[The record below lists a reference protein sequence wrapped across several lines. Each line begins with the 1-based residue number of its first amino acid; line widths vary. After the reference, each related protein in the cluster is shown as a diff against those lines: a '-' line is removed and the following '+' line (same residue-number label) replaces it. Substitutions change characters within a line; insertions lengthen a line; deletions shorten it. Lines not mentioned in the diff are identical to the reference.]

1 MKMNL
6 KLPTT
11 ALLAGLL
18 LLPAAGFA
26 QAAPQSAASGHAG
39 GAAANSSDAVE
50 QHITQLHSQL
60 KITAAEQPL
69 WDQFAQVMRDNAR
82 DMHQAFEQR
91 GTKLASLNAAEN
103 MQSYAQLAQQHAQ
116 DLQKLAT
123 AFQTLY
129 AAMPD
134 DQKAVADGVFRER
147 PGHSAHPKA

>member
-1 MKMNL
+1 V
-6 KLPTT
+6 
-11 ALLAGLL
+11 
-18 LLPAAGFA
+18 
-26 QAAPQSAASGHAG
+26 SGHAG
-39 GAAANSSDAVE
+39 ATTPDAVE
-50 QHITQLHSQL
+50 QHITQLHTQL

-82 DMHQAFEQR
+82 DMSQAFDQR

-116 DLQKLAT
+116 DLQKLAG

-134 DQKAVADGVFRER
+134 DQKALADRVFRTR
-147 PGHSAHPKA
+147 PASHSAHPKA